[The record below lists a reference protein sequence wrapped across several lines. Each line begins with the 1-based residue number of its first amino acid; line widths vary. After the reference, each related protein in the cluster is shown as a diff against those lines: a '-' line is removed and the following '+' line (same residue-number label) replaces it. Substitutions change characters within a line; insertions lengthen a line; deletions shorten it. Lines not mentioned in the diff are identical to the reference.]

1 MLQSGNAHSTFHI
14 HHLVPGTVAC
24 ETISNLQNR
33 KQWKQEAQWVGP
45 GQTGLDLYWTTGQ
58 YISSSFSSRPSVVLP
73 FAIARSFTELN
84 LRQKNYNHTW
94 ISGTL
99 NGSNWREP
107 WPNPGRGLWRQQEH
121 PKFPLAPPTL
131 CSNIPIH
138 TTCHLSLWVAA
149 VFPVIF
155 LMTSRLDHNL
165 SLPQADLCALCYTWH
180 LLISV
185 P

>member
-58 YISSSFSSRPSVVLP
+58 YISSFSSLPSVVLP
-73 FAIARSFTELN
+73 FAIARSLTELN

-107 WPNPGRGLWRQQEH
+107 WPNPGRGLWSSRSTLSS
-121 PKFPLAPPTL
+121 PLPLLLRIVISPYTPHA
-131 CSNIPIH
+131 
-138 TTCHLSLWVAA
+138 TCLFGLLLS
-149 VFPVIF
+149 F
-155 LMTSRLDHNL
+155 LS
-165 SLPQADLCALCYTWH
+165 SSWWQAG
-180 LLISV
+180 
-185 P
+185 